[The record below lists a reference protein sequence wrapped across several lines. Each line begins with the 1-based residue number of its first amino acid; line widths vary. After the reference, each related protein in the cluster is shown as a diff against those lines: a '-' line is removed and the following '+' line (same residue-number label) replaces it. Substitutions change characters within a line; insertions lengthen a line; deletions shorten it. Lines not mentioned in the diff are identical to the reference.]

1 MLLQIK
7 PTSAVGF
14 RFIKQN
20 QHIKMKI
27 KNIDDFNIYKSFK
40 VGERLEICRS
50 CEFNSKIYYGENIG
64 NINFKKNYK
73 AGKNL
78 NPLEHCLDCNCVII
92 YEDEGKVY
100 GVNENCPRG
109 KWEAMLEESEL
120 EELNVFFN
128 SNNNKK
134 CNTCKK

>member
-1 MLLQIK
+1 
-7 PTSAVGF
+7 
-14 RFIKQN
+14 
-20 QHIKMKI
+20 MKI

-40 VGERLEICRS
+40 VGERLEICRG
-50 CEFNSKIYYGENIG
+50 CENNSKIFYGESIG

-73 AGKNL
+73 AGENL

-128 SNNNKK
+128 NKK
-134 CNTCKK
+134 NKNCNNCKK